1 MTYRLRNI
9 VLAVGLAVLAALLTV
24 MYVTGYERRVESAQ
38 ERVDVWVAK
47 ADTPPGTPAA
57 AVKVSQSKFAREAVV
72 PGAIA
77 SPGDVAGQITSE
89 WIYAGEQ
96 VTARRFAKVGES
108 GIQGDLK
115 GNLRA
120 FQLQGNRHQLLA
132 GTLKENDRV
141 DVVGVIKL
149 AGRNDAFAS
158 RIVLRDLKVLR
169 AAGGS
174 GSESAIG
181 PTDTLS
187 VVLAVSD
194 QQVQKLMLLTTKH
207 DWSLEL
213 RPLVDPADS
222 PESIETER
230 SLLRDGLGRRN
241 GGTR

>member
-24 MYVTGYERRVESAQ
+24 MYVTGYERRVDSAQ

-47 ADTPPGTPAA
+47 ADTPPGSPAA
-57 AVKVSQSKFAREAVV
+57 AVKMAQSKFARESVV

-96 VTARRFAKVGES
+96 VTARRFAKANES
-108 GIQGDLK
+108 GIQGDLE
-115 GNLRA
+115 GNQRA
-120 FQLQGNRHQLLA
+120 FQLQGDQHQLLA
-132 GTLKENDRV
+132 GTLKPNDRV

-149 AGRNDAFAS
+149 GNDAFAS

-169 AAGGS
+169 AADGPGAQ
-174 GSESAIG
+174 SAIG
-181 PTDTLS
+181 ATNTLS
-187 VVLAVSD
+187 VVLAVTD
-194 QQVQKLMLLTTKH
+194 RQVQKLMLLTTKH

-222 PESIETER
+222 PESVETER